1 MTRTFDVL
9 VVGSGIAGLSFALKV
24 ARQGYSVA
32 ILTKKT
38 KAESNTN
45 YAQGGI
51 AVVTSQTDDVESHVR
66 DTLVAGDGLC
76 NEKVVREIVRDG
88 PARVQE
94 LIDLGLEFSR
104 DGSGQFDLG
113 REGGHSERRIL
124 HVKDMTGKAIETALL
139 KAIGREKRVA
149 LFEHVFA
156 IDIVTTAKLAET
168 KRRRKSSGKKKAAP
182 EPNRVAGLYALDVKS
197 GRVVTF
203 HAPVV
208 ILSTGGA
215 GQGYLYTTNP
225 DIATGD
231 GIAMAYRAGVEVR
244 NMEFIQFHPT
254 ALYSVTGA
262 RFLISEA
269 VRGEGAILRNAA
281 GEKFMRRYHKLA
293 DLAPRDI
300 VARAIDAEMK
310 KSGAPHVWLD
320 ITHRDAAFLKE
331 RFPQIYQ
338 TCSALGID
346 IAKDMIPV
354 VPAAHYTCGG
364 VATTLS
370 AETSLPG
377 LYACGEVACT
387 GLHGANRLASNSLLE
402 AVVMAHRGALSVGNY
417 LKAQGTRAPAEIPAW
432 MDLHGGDE
440 DERVVITHNW
450 DELRRTMWDYVSIM
464 RTTKR
469 LQRARTRI
477 ATLAREIEEYYWNFS
492 VDSRLL
498 ELRNLIDVATLIVT
512 CALQRKESRGL
523 HANADYPRKL
533 KWARDSK
540 LQRQLT

>member
-1 MTRTFDVL
+1 MTRNFDVL

-24 ARQGYSVA
+24 AQSGHSVA

-51 AVVTSQTDDVESHVR
+51 AVVTSEEDDVESHVR

-76 NEKVVREIVRDG
+76 DEKVVREIVRDG

-94 LIDLGLEFSR
+94 LVELGLKFSR
-104 DGSGQFDLG
+104 DESGAYDLG
-113 REGGHSERRIL
+113 REGGHTERRIL
-124 HVKDMTGKAIETALL
+124 HVKDMTGKAIEAALL
-139 KAIGREKRVA
+139 KAIGREPKIA
-149 LFEHVFA
+149 LFEHLFA
-156 IDIVTTAKLAET
+156 IDLVTTDRLQSAK
-168 KRRRKSSGKKKAAP
+168 KRGKAARGRKAKAT
-182 EPNRVAGLYALDVKS
+182 ENRIAGLYALDVRD

-203 HAPVV
+203 QAPVV
-208 ILSTGGA
+208 ILSTGGV
-215 GQGYLYTTNP
+215 GQVYLYSTNP

-231 GIAMAYRAGVEVR
+231 GVAMAYRAGVEVR

-254 ALYSVTGA
+254 ALYSPTGA
-262 RFLISEA
+262 RFLVSEA

-281 GEKFMRRYHKLA
+281 GEAFMPKYHEMA

-320 ITHRDAAFLKE
+320 ITHRNEAFLRE
-331 RFPQIYQ
+331 RFPLIYQ
-338 TCSALGID
+338 TCRKYGIN
-346 IAKDMIPV
+346 ITKDMIPV
-354 VPAAHYTCGG
+354 VPAAHYSCGG
-364 VATTLS
+364 VATNLS
-370 AETSLPG
+370 AETALPG

-402 AVVMAHRGALSVGNY
+402 AVVMAHRGAASVANY
-417 LKAQGTRAPAEIPAW
+417 LGGALRKAAPAEIPDW
-432 MDLHGGDE
+432 VDLHGGDE
-440 DERVVITHNW
+440 DERVVIVHNW

-469 LQRARTRI
+469 LERARTRI
-477 ATLAREIEEYYWNFS
+477 ATLAKETHEYYWNFS
-492 VDSRLL
+492 VDPRLL
-498 ELRNLIDVATLIVT
+498 ELRNLIEVAGLIVN
-512 CALQRKESRGL
+512 CALQRRESRGL
-523 HANADYPRKL
+523 HAIKDFPKQL
-533 KWARDSK
+533 KKARDSRMK
-540 LQRQLT
+540 R